1 MVFSKQVAAYAVVLV
16 ASSACGSTSTL
27 PAAPGA
33 DFSGRW
39 QGVVEVPVFT
49 PDDSEIL
56 FWERATLTL
65 QLSQDGLDVG
75 GPLQLALGGGLNL
88 PGTWSGTL
96 SASDAPTTL
105 AFAARYQATTP
116 SGVPCEGTFNGTLNV
131 TTHDMQGSFNGNNC
145 VRSYVGN
152 LRATK
157 EQ

>member
-1 MVFSKQVAAYAVVLV
+1 MFRKQIAAGVVALAM
-16 ASSACGSTSTL
+16 SSACGSQPTL
-27 PAAPGA
+27 PAAPGS
-33 DFSGRW
+33 DYSGRW

-65 QLSQDGLDVG
+65 QLSQDGLDLG
-75 GPLQLALGGGLNL
+75 GPLHLALGGGLDL
-88 PGTWSGTL
+88 PGTWSGAL
-96 SASDAPTTL
+96 SASDSPTTL
-105 AFAARYQATTP
+105 TFAARYQATTP

-152 LRATK
+152 LRATR

>member
-1 MVFSKQVAAYAVVLV
+1 MFRKRLAAYAMALAV
-16 ASSACGSTSTL
+16 SSACGSQSTL
-27 PAAPGA
+27 PAAPGS

-39 QGVVEVPVFT
+39 QGVIEVPVFT

-56 FWERATLTL
+56 FWERVTLTL

-75 GPLQLALGGGLNL
+75 GPLHLDLGGGLDL

-96 SASDAPTTL
+96 SAGDAPTTL

-116 SGVPCEGTFNGTLNV
+116 SGMPCEGTFNGTLNV